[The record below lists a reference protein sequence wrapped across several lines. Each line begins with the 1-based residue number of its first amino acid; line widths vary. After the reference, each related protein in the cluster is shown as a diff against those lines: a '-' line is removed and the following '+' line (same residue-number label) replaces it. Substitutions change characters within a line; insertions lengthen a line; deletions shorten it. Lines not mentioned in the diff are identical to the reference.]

1 MVLTFS
7 TGIKALDDILHGVQ
21 PGDNVVFQVEKIEDY
36 IPFVHSFVRDALQT
50 NHKLIYFRFAE
61 HKSLLP
67 QDIQAEIFT
76 LHPDQGFEHFIDE
89 IFKIIEKFGKGAC
102 YVFDSLSELAVDWYS
117 DRMLANFF
125 MLTCPYLYD
134 FETETY
140 FGIIKNRHSQYT
152 INSIHNT
159 AQIILDV
166 YNKDGIVYL
175 HPLKVWKRHSPT
187 MYMIHKLTGDK
198 FVPIL
203 MSAQISEVISD
214 YAQPWVDFTT
224 KIQDVWS
231 YAFSSAYKILE
242 DYHKGFVQDS
252 DIQFMIN
259 KLIRMAITRDENLI
273 KKVRQYFSLH
283 DLVNIGRRMIG
294 TGLIGGKAVGM
305 LLAQAILRSTDP
317 QLSYKLEK
325 HDSFY
330 IGSDVFYTYLVIN
343 KAWWK
348 RYRIRKSKNFSD
360 LSDDA
365 RKSLDDGKFP
375 DDIVEQFRNM
385 LAYYG
390 QSPIIVRSSSLLE
403 DAYGNSFSGKYESI
417 FLANQGTPEE
427 RLEQFMNAVR
437 QVFKST
443 LSDSAL
449 SYRAK
454 RNLLDKDEQMAILVQ
469 RVSGSIYGNY
479 FYPQL
484 AGVGYSYNPFVWSKD
499 IEPEAGLI
507 RIVFGLGTRAVDR
520 IDDDYTRIVALNAPE
535 KRPESSRREK
545 RQINQRKVDLL
556 DLKENKFKTLYFDD
570 IVKES
575 QGLPLDLFA
584 ERDWEL
590 EDYNRQFGRNTIP
603 YYYLNLDKTVLK
615 SSVIKDMQ
623 KILKILHQAYNYPVD
638 IEFTINFT
646 NLDHYLINLLQCR
659 PFQVYSGT
667 EIVDAPTD
675 IKEDEIIFTSHG
687 PIIGTGIAKN
697 IDRIIYVIPEIYG
710 NMTISERYSVARII
724 GLINQLQKDEEK
736 ITLLLG
742 PGRWATT
749 SPELGVPVKFQ
760 EINNMAII
768 CEITEMHEYLT
779 PDASLGT
786 HFFNDLVESKMMY
799 IAILPQQKEVKLNKK
814 LLNQLP
820 NCLPTLLPDSEH
832 YKNVIRVIDNPIEK
846 NGIKSFRI
854 YSNPVNQY
862 AVLYICNSSCYT
874 HKI

>member
-7 TGIKALDDILHGVQ
+7 TGIRALDEILHGVQ

-61 HKSLLP
+61 HKPLLP
-67 QDIQAEIFT
+67 PDIQAEVFN

-89 IFKIIEKFGKGAC
+89 IFMIIEKFGKGAC

-140 FGIIKNRHSQYT
+140 FGIIKNHHSHYT

-166 YNKDGIVYL
+166 YNKDGVVYL

-187 MYMIHKLTGDK
+187 MYMIHKLIDNK
-198 FVPIL
+198 FIPIL

-214 YAQPWVDFTT
+214 YSQPWVDFTT

-231 YAFSSAYKILE
+231 YAFSSAYRILE
-242 DYHKGFVQDS
+242 DYHKGFMQDR
-252 DIQFMIN
+252 DVQFMVN
-259 KLIRMAITRDENLI
+259 ELIQMSIIRDEPLI
-273 KKVRQYFSLH
+273 QKVRQYFSLN
-283 DLVNIGRRMIG
+283 DLVKIGRRMIG
-294 TGLIGGKAVGM
+294 TGLIGGKSVGM
-305 LLAQAILRSTDP
+305 LLAQAILKSADP
-317 QLSYKLEK
+317 QLAEKLEK

-330 IGSDVFYTYLVIN
+330 IGSDVFYSYLVIN

-348 RYRIRKSKNFSD
+348 RYKIRKSKNFLE
-360 LSDDA
+360 LSEDA
-365 RKSLDDGKFP
+365 RKSLDKGIFP
-375 DDIVEQFRNM
+375 EDIVEQFRNM

-427 RLEQFMNAVR
+427 RLEQFMEAVR
-437 QVFKST
+437 EVYKST

-449 SYRAK
+449 SYRSK

-499 IEPEAGLI
+499 IEPKAGLI

-535 KRPESSRREK
+535 KRPESSRKEK

-556 DLKENKFKTLYFDD
+556 DLKQNKFKTLYFDD
-570 IVKES
+570 VVKES
-575 QGLPLDLFA
+575 VGLPLDLFA
-584 ERDWEL
+584 ERDWEA
-590 EDYNRQFGRNTIP
+590 EDYNRQYGKASSQF
-603 YYYLNLDKTVLK
+603 YYLDLDKKILK
-615 SSVIKDMQ
+615 SPVIKDMQ
-623 KILKILHQAYNYPVD
+623 KILMILHHAYNYPVD
-638 IEFTINFT
+638 IEFTINYT
-646 NLDHYLINLLQCR
+646 DQNRYLINLLQCR
-659 PFQVYSGT
+659 PFQVYSGSDVV
-667 EIVDAPTD
+667 EAPKD
-675 IKEDEIIFTSHG
+675 IKDEDIILTSHG
-687 PIIGTGIAKN
+687 PIIGTGIAKK
-697 IDRIIYVIPEIYG
+697 IDRIIYVVPEIYG
-710 NMTISERYSVARII
+710 NLPISERYSVARTI
-724 GLINQLQKDEEK
+724 GLINQLQRNEEK
-736 ITLLLG
+736 TTFLLG

-760 EINNMAII
+760 EINNISVI

-786 HFFNDLVESKMMY
+786 HFFNDLVESKMIY
-799 IAILPQQKEVKLNKK
+799 IAVLPQQKDVKLNKK
-814 LLNQLP
+814 MLNELP
-820 NCLPTLLPDSEH
+820 NCLPIILPEAEK
-832 YKNVIRVIDNPIEK
+832 YANVIRVIDTPSNDESR
-846 NGIKSFRI
+846 GIIKI

-862 AVLYICNSSCYT
+862 AVLYLC
-874 HKI
+874 KK